1 MTARMEWTGTIQ
13 ITQNMSNY
21 GDALKQMAL
30 GIGESVAPRMET
42 DAKHEAKWQ
51 DRTANARQS
60 LNGRAWQTD
69 NGDVTI
75 IQLSHGV
82 FYGLFLEVRNQGR
95 FAIVIPM
102 MQRYYPIVWNMVKEA
117 LK

>member
-1 MTARMEWTGTIQ
+1 MAQIVWAGTVE
-13 ITQNMSNY
+13 ITQNMQRY
-21 GDALKQMAL
+21 GEAIKDTMLS
-30 GIGESVAPRMET
+30 IGESVAPRMET

-51 DRTANARQS
+51 DHTANARQS

-102 MQRYYPIVWNMVKEA
+102 MQRYYPIIWKMVMGV